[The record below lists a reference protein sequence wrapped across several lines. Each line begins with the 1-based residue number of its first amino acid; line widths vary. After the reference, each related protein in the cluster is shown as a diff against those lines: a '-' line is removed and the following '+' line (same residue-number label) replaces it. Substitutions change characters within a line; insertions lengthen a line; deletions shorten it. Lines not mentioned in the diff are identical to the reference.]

1 VRHGAPG
8 RERVADSGMG
18 RDESFTCVRHDGG
31 PVSSALWRA
40 VKGDPTPIEGYTA
53 TLSLIPSF
61 GA

>member
-1 VRHGAPG
+1 
-8 RERVADSGMG
+8 VADSGMG